1 MIGWTL
7 VAKASKCTS
16 SVRTEIAVVINLDLL
31 IMALFD
37 AALKKLSKG
46 GIINLALDY
55 QSKFN
60 STLAGVRNE
69 LSDLKKSFEKL
80 GSDLLVARQVTSV

>member
-7 VAKASKCTS
+7 IAKASGCTS

-37 AALKKLSKG
+37 AALKKLSKD
-46 GIINLALDY
+46 GIINLALDC
-55 QSKFN
+55 QSEFN
-60 STLAGVRNE
+60 SILAGVRNE

-80 GSDLLVARQVTSV
+80 DSDLLVARQVTSV